1 MFKQYQKLLQMAHQM
16 VFDGANNLDP
26 AVRSILRKA
35 DKIYRRL
42 TEEERIMADW
52 ADWEH
57 C

>member
-16 VFDGANNLDP
+16 VYNGANNLDP

-35 DKIYRRL
+35 NKIYWRL
-42 TEEERIMADW
+42 TEEERTMADW